1 MVKPITKETL
11 FMNCLEMD
19 FATKAELELW
29 VETHEQRVWTPEIMK
44 ELSKAGLVRRTVAQV
59 WNKQNHRLTSTFEY
73 ENEDAY
79 RACQKII
86 DEKVMPKALANYTV
100 KARNNRGIIIYDY
113 RS

>member
-11 FMNCLEMD
+11 FMNCMEMD

-59 WNKQNHRLTSTFEY
+59 WNKENHLTKLPLL
-73 ENEDAY
+73 A
-79 RACQKII
+79 KIADQTI
-86 DEKVMPKALANYTV
+86 LYQ
-100 KARNNRGIIIYDY
+100 
-113 RS
+113 